1 MAATAIQSCF
11 LHRSQRARSN
21 AREANPLPF
30 IEEGQ
35 TFRELGILKRER
47 LSYFSTHESEEIN
60 LLHDRVI
67 ARCLQLSILAL
78 KGQGMGQPPVPFALL
93 LFGSGG
99 RQEQSLV
106 SDQDHGLIYDLP
118 MQSAPEQIRQ
128 LHDYFRELAAV
139 FVAGLE
145 EAGYPP
151 CHGNVVCTNERW
163 RRSLDG
169 WKQDLDSWYD
179 DPTWENMRHLLM
191 VSDAR
196 CIVGDLHLFQ
206 QFSFHLHRLIQKQ
219 PRLTERLIS
228 NTLHHRVPLGWF
240 GHIYKEAH
248 GKYQGAVNIK
258 NGLYLP
264 LVNSVRLWALV
275 NGASATSTLERLR
288 FLEERS
294 IWPKALCQ
302 EVCQHFRFALSLRLM
317 ACCQWHDGDY
327 LSNSYLKADSL
338 TKESWRL
345 LRNAMR
351 TALDLQKKTAE
362 LTSQPSLPSHE
373 TRMLP

>member
-1 MAATAIQSCF
+1 M
-11 LHRSQRARSN
+11 
-21 AREANPLPF
+21 
-30 IEEGQ
+30 
-35 TFRELGILKRER
+35 
-47 LSYFSTHESEEIN
+47 
-60 LLHDRVI
+60 
-67 ARCLQLSILAL
+67 
-78 KGQGMGQPPVPFALL
+78 
-93 LFGSGG
+93 
-99 RQEQSLV
+99 V
-106 SDQDHGLIYDLP
+106 SDQDHGLVYELP
-118 MQSAPEQIRQ
+118 IQSEPEQIRQ
-128 LHDYFRELAAV
+128 IHDYFRELAAV

-163 RRSLDG
+163 RRP
-169 WKQDLDSWYD
+169 LDSWKRELNGWHD

-196 CIVGDLHLFQ
+196 CIAGDLHLFQ
-206 QFSFHLHRLIQKQ
+206 QFSFHLHHLIQKQ
-219 PRLTERLIS
+219 PLLTDRLIS

-240 GHIYKEAH
+240 GHIYKEVR

-288 FLEERS
+288 FLEERA

-302 EVCQHFRFALSLRLM
+302 EVSQHFRFAQSLRLL
-317 ACCQWHDGDY
+317 ACSQWHDDDY
-327 LSNSYLKADSL
+327 VSNSYVSADSL
-338 TKESWRL
+338 TKESRRL

-351 TALDLQKKTAE
+351 TALDLQKKTAQ
-362 LTSQPSLPSHE
+362 LASQSSLLSHE